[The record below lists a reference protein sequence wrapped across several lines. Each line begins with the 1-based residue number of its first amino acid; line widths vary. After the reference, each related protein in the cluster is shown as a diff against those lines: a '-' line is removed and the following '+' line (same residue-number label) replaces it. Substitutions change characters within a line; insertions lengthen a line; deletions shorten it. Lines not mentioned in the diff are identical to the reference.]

1 MEDSTVIGLL
11 DRVADYM
18 IGKSYLGP
26 VQDLLGEAKNLVGE
40 E

>member
-1 MEDSTVIGLL
+1 
-11 DRVADYM
+11 M

-26 VQDLLGEAKNLVGE
+26 AQGLLGEVSNLVGE